1 MSARRNES
9 PAFEERRNA
18 PGSAAPETNPPE
30 QETTTMTE
38 GHLTEGHLT
47 EEPGTTVT
55 ENPPATAAE
64 APASEAP
71 AGGEAGAANGS
82 NGDGEANPL
91 RERVVEVLQTCYD
104 PEIPV
109 DIHELGLVY
118 RVGVEDDGKVE
129 VEMTL
134 TSPACPV
141 AGTLPPEVEQKIGRI
156 EGVSSVR
163 VDLVWDPPW
172 NPDRMSDAAKLKL
185 GLL

>member
-1 MSARRNES
+1 MA
-9 PAFEERRNA
+9 EER
-18 PGSAAPETNPPE
+18 
-30 QETTTMTE
+30 
-38 GHLTEGHLT
+38 
-47 EEPGTTVT
+47 PGT
-55 ENPPATAAE
+55 
-64 APASEAP
+64 PASETAPPTGETP
-71 AGGEAGAANGS
+71 AGADAGSANG
-82 NGDGEANPL
+82 GADDANPL

-141 AGTLPPEVEQKIGRI
+141 AGTLPPEVEQKIGRV